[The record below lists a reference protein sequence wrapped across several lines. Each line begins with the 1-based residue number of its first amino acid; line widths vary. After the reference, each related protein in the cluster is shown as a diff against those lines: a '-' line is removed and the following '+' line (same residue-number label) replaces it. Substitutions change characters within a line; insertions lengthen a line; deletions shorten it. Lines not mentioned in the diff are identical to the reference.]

1 MSLGFARGDT
11 ASILSNTV
19 VEWVLADLAILSCGG
34 VSNGIYPTDA
44 AAQVHYLCEDSR
56 TSILFVEDD
65 EQLDKAL
72 EVREHLPGL
81 QKIVVF
87 DMEGLRDL
95 HDPGVIAWSSCARW
109 AESTTARIPTS

>member
-1 MSLGFARGDT
+1 M
-11 ASILSNTV
+11 
-19 VEWVLADLAILSCGG
+19 LADLAVLSCGG

-72 EVREHLPGL
+72 EVREQLPGL
-81 QKIVVF
+81 KKIVVF
-87 DMEGLRDL
+87 DMEGLREPARPRR
-95 HDPGVIAWSSCARW
+95 HQPGGAAR
-109 AESTTARIPTS
+109 ARPRLPRRPIPTN